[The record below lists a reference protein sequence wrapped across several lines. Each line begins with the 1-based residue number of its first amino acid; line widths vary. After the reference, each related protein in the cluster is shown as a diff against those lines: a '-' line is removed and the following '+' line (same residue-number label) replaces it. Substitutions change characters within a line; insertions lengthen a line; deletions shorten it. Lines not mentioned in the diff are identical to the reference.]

1 MDDKGIDLAYNRRC
15 PAWGNLTWPKVGEFN
30 LANGVI
36 SHEYVFK
43 AHDTYKKFALVYDG
57 EIVPVSLGLSDGII
71 QRVFQFHGHPI
82 FVARDP
88 EHILAY
94 RILNGS
100 TIDDVCHI
108 AANVAKI
115 NP

>member
-1 MDDKGIDLAYNRRC
+1 
-15 PAWGNLTWPKVGEFN
+15 LTWPKVGEFN